1 MQSFLIKI
9 GKILN
14 VLKRDGFFR
23 GLKRICRVFSLRFR
37 RVGEGEV
44 LFVTGGLGDS
54 AMYRARNVAEE
65 LDLNGISTAVA
76 YADNPLFEKYVKQF
90 NVFVFHRVLYSKKV
104 QKFIEEIKKQKK
116 EIIFDTDDLLYE
128 EEFIKNTDY
137 FKNIN
142 VLEKKLY
149 ENGLGS
155 EIVNDDYVKVCTTT
169 TNFLADKLREKGKKV
184 FVVPN
189 KLSQQDLEIVEAIDY
204 KRSKSQ
210 MPHSEIRIGYFSG
223 ALSHNKDFA
232 TITEA
237 LLKIMEKYEN
247 VQLFLAGPLDIE
259 SALNKFRDRIGQ
271 FPYVPREDHFENVSG
286 VDINLAPLEIG
297 DPFCESKSELK
308 FFEAGILKVPTVA
321 VANRTFSEAIDDG
334 VDGFL
339 AKNSQEWFEKL
350 EKLVLDKEL
359 RIKMGEMARQKA
371 SKIYTTSSGK
381 NPQYYEYLKDKIKN

>member
-23 GLKRICRVFSLRFR
+23 GLKRIFRVFSLRFR

-90 NVFVFHRVLYSKKV
+90 NIFVFHRVLYSKKV

-142 VLEKKLY
+142 SLEKKLY

-169 TNFLADKLREKGKKV
+169 TNFLAEKLREKGKKV

-189 KLSQQDLEIVEAIDY
+189 KLSQQDLEIVQAVNY
-204 KRSKSQ
+204 KRSASHI
-210 MPHSEIRIGYFSG
+210 PHSSIRIGYFSG
-223 ALSHNKDFA
+223 TASHNQDFA
-232 TITEA
+232 QITQPLEDI
-237 LLKIMEKYEN
+237 LEKYKN
-247 VQLFLAGPLDIE
+247 VELFLVGPLDVE
-259 SALNKFRDRIGQ
+259 SSLNKFKERIVQ
-271 FPYVPREDHFENVSG
+271 LPYVPREDHFENISK
-286 VDINLAPLEIG
+286 VDINLAPLVVG
-297 DPFCESKSELK
+297 DPYCESKSELK
-308 FFEAGILKVPTVA
+308 FFEAAILGVPTVA
-321 VANRTFSEAIDDG
+321 SATQTFCEAILDG
-334 VDGFL
+334 VDGFT
-339 AKNSQEWFEKL
+339 AKSENEWFEKL
-350 EKLVLDKEL
+350 EKLILEKEL
-359 RIKMGEMARQKA
+359 RKKMGEKAREKVL
-371 SKIYTTSSGK
+371 KKYTTQNAK
-381 NPQYYEYLKDKIKN
+381 NEEYYNYLKNKTR